1 MPVRKP
7 SKYRNKRVEAH
18 GYTFDSKKEARRY
31 GELLILQDAGEI
43 CRLERQVKIPL
54 HGRDGPILTP
64 TGRQMHYVADFRYVD
79 WRKNGRIVIEDAK
92 GMETDVFKLKRAI
105 LAAQGVEVV
114 LS

>member
-1 MPVRKP
+1 MRPSKP

-18 GYTFDSKKEARRY
+18 GHTFDSKREARRY
-31 GELLILQDAGEI
+31 GELLILQGAGEI
-43 CRLERQVKIPL
+43 SDLERQVKIPL

-79 WRKNGRIVIEDAK
+79 ADSGRVVIEDSK